1 MKTTIESEV
10 SGKTVTAYHCR
21 ETTAEERAAHD
32 GATRLAEFVT
42 IKFGSSEPLVEVRRH
57 FYIPAE
63 TVFDGIGYV
72 EVGGPTRCD

>member
-21 ETTAEERAAHD
+21 ETTAEEKAAHD

-42 IKFGSSEPLVEVRRH
+42 IKFGSGEPTVKVERRW
-57 FYIPAE
+57 YIARAAK
-63 TVFDGIGYV
+63 F
-72 EVGGPTRCD
+72 GGSIAT